1 MPMAIIFTRYHKAST
16 MFTTELFL
24 VLSFTSFLG
33 ISAAPGIASDPPLA
47 VKMRR
52 IGQNGG

>member
-1 MPMAIIFTRYHKAST
+1 MVI
-16 MFTTELFL
+16 TESFL
-24 VLSFTSFLG
+24 ALSFTTFLA
-33 ISAAPGIASDPPLA
+33 ISASPGIASDPPLA